1 MQSQITMWSDA
12 LMASLSGAFA
22 MFFLAVPR
30 LIGFAVILIVGWII
44 ASLIEK
50 ALVALLGVVH
60 FNGFAERA
68 GLSGFIRKVDQD
80 NDASGM
86 IGAIAKWFVRLIAL
100 MVAFDAL
107 GLPAVSSVLRELLMW
122 LPNLVV
128 ALVAL
133 VIGGIAAHA
142 LGNVVHG
149 AAVEG
154 GLQKPELLAR
164 VARGA
169 VWAFAIIVA
178 VHQIGIATELVNTLF
193 IAIVGAF
200 ALAAGLSFGLGGRD
214 TAAAIIRNWYRR
226 GQQDLSMPV
235 VDAAGSQTNIFRT
248 QVASGERRSAIA
260 DRRHGSGAAL

>member
-12 LMASLSGAFA
+12 LMTSLSGAFA
-22 MFFLAVPR
+22 MFFSAVPR
-30 LIGFAVILIVGWII
+30 LIGFSVILIVGWII

-50 ALVALLGVVH
+50 ALVSLLGAVH
-60 FNGFAERA
+60 FNGFADRA
-68 GLSGFIRKVDQD
+68 GLSGLIRKVDHD
-80 NDASGM
+80 GNASRT
-86 IGAIAKWFVRLIAL
+86 IGGIAKWFIRLIAL

-107 GLPAVSSVLRELLMW
+107 GLPAVSGVLRELLMW

-142 LGNVVHG
+142 LGNVIQG
-149 AAVEG
+149 AAAES
-154 GLQKPELLAR
+154 GLQKPALLAKI
-164 VARGA
+164 ASIA

-178 VHQIGIATELVNTLF
+178 VHQIGIATALVDTLF

-214 TAAAIIRNWYRR
+214 TAGAIIRNWYRR
-226 GQQDLSMPV
+226 GQQDLSTPV
-235 VDAAGSQTNIFRT
+235 ADVAKQETNIFRT
-248 QVASGERRSAIA
+248 QVASGERRRAIA
-260 DRRHGSGAAL
+260 DRRHGAT

>member
-12 LMASLSGAFA
+12 LMVSLSGAFA
-22 MFFLAVPR
+22 MFFSAVPR

-44 ASLIEK
+44 ASLLEK
-50 ALVALLGVVH
+50 ALVSLLGAVH

-68 GLSGFIRKVDQD
+68 GLSGLIRKVDQGG
-80 NDASGM
+80 DASGT
-86 IGAIAKWFVRLIAL
+86 IGAIAKWFMRLIAL

-107 GLPAVSSVLRELLMW
+107 GLPAVSGVLRELLMW

-133 VIGGIAAHA
+133 VIGGIAANA
-142 LGNVVHG
+142 LGNVVKG
-149 AAVEG
+149 AAAEG
-154 GLQKPELLAR
+154 GLEKPELLAK
-164 VARGA
+164 VASVA

-178 VHQIGIATELVNTLF
+178 VHQIGIATALVDTLF

-214 TAAAIIRNWYRR
+214 TAATIIRNWYRR
-226 GQQDLSMPV
+226 GQKGLSMPLA
-235 VDAAGSQTNIFRT
+235 DAADHETNIFRT

-260 DRRHGSGAAL
+260 DRRHGAA